1 MPDIL
6 LVQPPIRDF
15 YLTAKRT
22 FPYGLAS
29 IAAALAARG
38 FSVEILDALAAPK
51 SRPAEM
57 PAEMADVQPFYGRP
71 DVSPFALFH
80 RFRHFG
86 SSFDTIGRRAAAS
99 GAWLVGISALFTPY
113 AEEALAAAAAIKSR
127 HPHCTIVMGG
137 HHPTVMPEHVLAS
150 PAVDYVLRGEGEVS
164 LPLLAEGLRAQRPL
178 DRCPRHR
185 LPEAGRR
192 PAYQSAGGGPLPG
205 PTSRFRPLNWS
216 IGSVTA
222 ATAGEA
228 P

>member
-38 FSVEILDALAAPK
+38 FSVEILDALAAAK
-51 SRPAEM
+51 SRPAEL
-57 PAEMADVQPFYGRP
+57 PAEMAYVQPFYGRP

-99 GAWLVGISALFTPY
+99 GAWLVGISSLFTPY

-137 HHPTVMPEHVLAS
+137 HHPTVMPEQVLAS

-164 LPLLAEGLRAQRPL
+164 LPLLAEGLRAQRALEDVPGI
-178 DRCPRHR
+178 
-185 LPEAGRR
+185 AFRR
-192 PAYQSAGGGPLPG
+192 PDGGLHINRAGGDHIPG
-205 PTSRFRPLNWS
+205 PIPRCRTSNWW
-216 IGSVTA
+216 IGGVTA